1 MSITTLKNQQH
12 DECKKNDM
20 YLPHYSFLNSTTA
33 LAFDA
38 SASTWRERGGAR
50 GERGGER
57 EERGVEGAISTFQ
70 VGGRTST
77 VLVAAGSAAPIH
89 LVVVTNDRI
98 DSYLVLD

>member
-38 SASTWRERGGAR
+38 SASTWRESE
-50 GERGGER
+50 GESEER
-57 EERGVEGAISTFQ
+57 EEEREGRGVWRAQ
-70 VGGRTST
+70 
-77 VLVAAGSAAPIH
+77 
-89 LVVVTNDRI
+89 
-98 DSYLVLD
+98 LVLFK

>member
-1 MSITTLKNQQH
+1 MSITALKNQQR

-38 SASTWRERGGAR
+38 SASTWREG
-50 GERGGER
+50 GERGKGCA
-57 EERGVEGAISTFQ
+57 EGAISTFQ
-70 VGGRTST
+70 VGGRTIT